1 MAESIIYLARHGMHD
16 LLLPEQNRMA
26 GSLPGVRL
34 NPQGV
39 AQAQRIAS
47 RLAAEPIA
55 WVACSPLERTRE
67 TAEIIARPHG
77 CEITVDERLLEWKS
91 GPWEGM
97 AITEIQQRYPTEW
110 ALWRERPEQLHLAGA
125 ETVGEVAE
133 RMQAAYKTWAA
144 RGGVGVLVSHQ
155 DPLSALLCRLL
166 GAPLN
171 GMRVLEIPPGSL
183 SVAREVVYGTVVTG
197 INLGALTNA

>member
-1 MAESIIYLARHGMHD
+1 MAESIIYFARHGMHD

-34 NPQGV
+34 NPHGV